1 MTKKQLPIFLV
12 FIFGCTHTPSIYKE
26 QGKQSV
32 KSNIQDI
39 IDSSGLSTNMGI
51 KIVSL
56 KTNKTL
62 YELNANSLF
71 NPASNT
77 KIYTCLA
84 AISFLDTN
92 YTFRTEVY
100 KDEDTIYLVG
110 GGDPDL
116 TLEELD
122 SLAEAVSSQIK
133 GIHKLVIDD
142 TRLDSTLYGEGW
154 MWDEG
159 AWWYSAEISALSVND
174 NCVDFII
181 TPGEKGAPAIIKTN
195 PSSDYYQISN
205 TSLTVND
212 ITGFQKFK
220 IDRDWKNQVNQF
232 TIVGNIMD
240 TTSADTIYR
249 NIHNPSYYVGTLLK
263 ESLKSNGISIQH
275 MSRGKRPSTAK
286 RIGYHESK
294 SLIHSLQNL
303 MVESDNLSAELLVKT
318 IGFESTKRQGN
329 WNNGLFAVKT
339 FLNDDVGID
348 TTKLALKDGSGIT
361 RYNYSSANHFI
372 QLLSWAYHQPAVR
385 DIFINTLP
393 VGGLNGTITD
403 RALPSRVRAKTG
415 SLSGVS
421 TLSGYVFTHSGHP
434 IVFSILM
441 NGFTG
446 SSKPYRDLQDNIV
459 QYLERL

>member
-1 MTKKQLPIFLV
+1 
-12 FIFGCTHTPSIYKE
+12 
-26 QGKQSV
+26 
-32 KSNIQDI
+32 
-39 IDSSGLSTNMGI
+39 
-51 KIVSL
+51 
-56 KTNKTL
+56 
-62 YELNANSLF
+62 
-71 NPASNT
+71 
-77 KIYTCLA
+77 
-84 AISFLDTN
+84 
-92 YTFRTEVY
+92 
-100 KDEDTIYLVG
+100 
-110 GGDPDL
+110 
-116 TLEELD
+116 
-122 SLAEAVSSQIK
+122 
-133 GIHKLVIDD
+133 
-142 TRLDSTLYGEGW
+142 

-181 TPGEKGAPAIIKTN
+181 NPGKKGAPAIIKTN

-212 ITGFQKFK
+212 ITGFQKLK

-240 TTSADTIYR
+240 TSSADTIYR

-263 ESLKSNGISIQH
+263 ESLKSNGISIQE

-294 SLIHSLQNL
+294 SLIYSLQNL
-303 MVESDNLSAELLVKT
+303 MVESDNLSAELLIKT
-318 IGFESTKRQGN
+318 IGFESTKTQGN

-361 RYNYSSANHFI
+361 RYNYSSANQFI